1 MKCPK
6 CSVEL
11 ETQADR
17 GVEVNACP
25 SCKGMWLTPAELNQL
40 EDEVFDDD
48 AIKGSLF
55 VVSHATELQCPVCSA
70 PLKRF
75 NYRFY
80 ELELDCC
87 LEHGFWLDADED
99 SRILELMRT
108 EKAAVER
115 KVASEDSWAKHMNQ
129 LRSPTFFS
137 KLKDLFRR

>member
-1 MKCPK
+1 
-6 CSVEL
+6 
-11 ETQADR
+11 
-17 GVEVNACP
+17 
-25 SCKGMWLTPAELNQL
+25 MWLTPAELDQL
-40 EDEVFDDD
+40 ENEVFDNEAD
-48 AIKGSLF
+48 KGSLF

-80 ELELDCC
+80 DLELDCC

-115 KVASEDSWAKHMNQ
+115 EFGLEDSWAKYIGQ
-129 LRSPTFFS
+129 LRSPAFFS
-137 KLKDLFRR
+137 KLKNLFRR